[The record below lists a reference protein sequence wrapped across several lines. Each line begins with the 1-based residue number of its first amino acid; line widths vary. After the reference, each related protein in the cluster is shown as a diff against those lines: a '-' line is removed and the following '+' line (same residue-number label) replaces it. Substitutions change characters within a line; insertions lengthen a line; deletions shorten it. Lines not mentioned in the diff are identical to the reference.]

1 MARSKK
7 FSESSTDCSKS
18 RGRTSRRSS
27 ARPLT
32 TGTHVPFPR
41 SSCEDHFCLV
51 EPQINAEGVHV
62 WPFDVACPMDVV
74 FLMENGQHKVRMNR
88 HPYFEV
94 LYLCAGSAICHI
106 QDRFI
111 PMRAGDLVVIGSTL
125 YHRIECRSSTPVTIA
140 ALFFE
145 PDMIRCDGGN
155 DSMEYLTPFLLQD
168 SDFPH
173 TIPAESG
180 VPRQVLDMMMRI
192 HAERASMPKTR
203 LALKTYLKMIL
214 ALLVNHYSSYAGTVE
229 VFYRQERALDRIR
242 PLFRFLEQNCGSS
255 IQIKQAARVC
265 GMSESHFMSV
275 FKEVSGLSFLKY
287 LNQYRIERAQVML
300 THTEESMK
308 NICQDVGFCDQSYFG
323 AVFRKI
329 VGVTPAEYRR
339 RFRNNATPDLP
350 HMHQDFKRE
359 RLIGRLSEGASGI
372 HGEEFD
378 VIDQSPA
385 LDKPR
390 RFDSRLAT
398 VREAS

>member
-94 LYLCAGSAICHI
+94 LYLCSGSAICHI

-145 PDMIRCDGGN
+145 PDMIRCDGAS
-155 DSMEYLTPFLLQD
+155 DSAEYLAPFLLQD
-168 SDFPH
+168 EDFPH
-173 TIPAESG
+173 IVPADTG
-180 VPRQVLDMMMRI
+180 VPRQVLDLM
-192 HAERASMPKTR
+192 
-203 LALKTYLKMIL
+203 L
-214 ALLVNHYSSYAGTVE
+214 
-229 VFYRQERALDRIR
+229 
-242 PLFRFLEQNCGSS
+242 
-255 IQIKQAARVC
+255 RV
-265 GMSESHFMSV
+265 
-275 FKEVSGLSFLKY
+275 
-287 LNQYRIERAQVML
+287 R
-300 THTEESMK
+300 
-308 NICQDVGFCDQSYFG
+308 
-323 AVFRKI
+323 
-329 VGVTPAEYRR
+329 
-339 RFRNNATPDLP
+339 
-350 HMHQDFKRE
+350 
-359 RLIGRLSEGASGI
+359 
-372 HGEEFD
+372 
-378 VIDQSPA
+378 
-385 LDKPR
+385 
-390 RFDSRLAT
+390 
-398 VREAS
+398 